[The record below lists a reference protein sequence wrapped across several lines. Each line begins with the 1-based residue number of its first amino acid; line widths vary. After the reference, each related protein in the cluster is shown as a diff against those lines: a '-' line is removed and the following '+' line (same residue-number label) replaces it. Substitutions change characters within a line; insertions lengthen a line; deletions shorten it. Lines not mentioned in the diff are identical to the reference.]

1 VEKLDD
7 TFFFTKYKRKI
18 VKFKYGKESTLFSIY
33 LPFFIFY
40 HAAHAWT
47 LSRREKTK
55 NGTL

>member
-1 VEKLDD
+1 
-7 TFFFTKYKRKI
+7 
-18 VKFKYGKESTLFSIY
+18 